1 MIEMQAKAENEKA
14 KLQISAGQA
23 QAKAANDQ
31 AKIMLQAQQGAA
43 KMQAEADKAAMQANL
58 EIRRQEI
65 EAQIE
70 RENQLIALA
79 GHGMKANRN
88 GGRLDV

>member
-1 MIEMQAKAENEKA
+1 
-14 KLQISAGQA
+14 
-23 QAKAANDQ
+23 
-31 AKIMLQAQQGAA
+31 
-43 KMQAEADKAAMQANL
+43 MQAEADKAAMQANL